1 MKSFVFGL
9 VWFII
14 LGADSSAPL
23 MVSEVDKEI
32 KEQNIKFPKIVL
44 AQALH
49 ETGNFK
55 CKSCSLDRN
64 NLFGFRYKKK
74 YLVFDNWK
82 ESVVYYARWQSRHY
96 KGGDYYEFLKDVGY
110 ATDPEYINRLKRFK
124 L

>member
-1 MKSFVFGL
+1 M
-9 VWFII
+9 
-14 LGADSSAPL
+14 GAEEGSAPL
-23 MVSEVDKEI
+23 VVSDVAKEI
-32 KEQNIKFPKIVL
+32 AKHEIKYPKIVL

-55 CKSCSLDRN
+55 CTDCCLDRN

-82 ESVVYYARWQSRHY
+82 ESVAYYSRWQKRHY
-96 KGGDYYEFLKDVGY
+96 KGGDYFTFLKDVGY
-110 ATDPEYINRLKRFK
+110 ATDPEYIKRLKRFN